1 MIAISSGMFH
11 ELQSKN
17 VLNGSFR
24 VKAATFSCK
33 YEGKEEI
40 GEEILFSFGTGATA
54 LVKMKIIS
62 VEKQDEKQEST
73 LQYLIFA
80 HFDLIRVIDKSGEV
94 PDLCQDEKIVKK
106 F

>member
-1 MIAISSGMFH
+1 MIAINSSMFH
-11 ELQSKN
+11 KLQFKN

-24 VKAATFSCK
+24 AKVATFNCK
-33 YEGKEEI
+33 YRGKEEI
-40 GEEILFSFGTGATA
+40 GEEILFNSDTGATA

-73 LQYLIFA
+73 LPYSIFA
-80 HFDLIRVIDKSGEV
+80 HFDLIRVIDKGGDV
-94 PDLCQDEKIVKK
+94 PNLYQDGKIVKK